1 MICWNLC
8 LCLPPRGNQNPIVK
22 NCTRLFINWIKI
34 NKENKQTENT
44 IPNDEQ
50 QQKNYIVIKRANNT
64 LIMLWLHAFGLVIN
78 AKKIAMRFDR
88 RAFDWNFRTRKNNN
102 TLFVC
107 VCVLVSCY
115 YLKLRSMA
123 KVPMPLNSNISIISR
138 LHLQKQL
145 IC

>member
-44 IPNDEQ
+44 IPNDEKQ
-50 QQKNYIVIKRANNT
+50 QNNYIVIKRANNT
-64 LIMLWLHAFGLVIN
+64 LIMLWLHAFCLVIN

-107 VCVLVSCY
+107 VRLWVAIIWNYDRWQKCQCHSIQ
-115 YLKLRSMA
+115 
-123 KVPMPLNSNISIISR
+123 ISQSFLASIYE
-138 LHLQKQL
+138 KQL